1 MGGDRKV
8 NSEEFFDYAPPNHEI
23 LNAFAKTQQHLAK
36 CDKAHCSISGGA
48 DSDIML
54 DIVSRADD
62 ENKVTYGFY
71 NTGIEYDATKRH
83 LEYLRQKYGV
93 EIREYKAKVPVPV
106 ACRKHGQPFVSKFV
120 SEMIQRL
127 QRHGFK
133 WEDKPFDELLAEYPK
148 CKAALKWW
156 CNMNGEKS
164 RFNIKYNKLLK
175 EFMIANPPDF
185 AISNKCCDF
194 AKKNVAKDAAKEDD
208 CDLVIMGVR
217 KAEGGIR
224 SAAYKSCFSE
234 ADTGKKANF
243 RPLFWLT
250 NADKKEYEEHCEI
263 VHSDC
268 YTVYG
273 LDRTGCAGCPF
284 GKDFEKELAIIKE
297 YEPKL
302 YKAVNNI
309 FGKSYEYTRKYNVFK
324 QEAIE

>member
-1 MGGDRKV
+1 MGIA
-8 NSEEFFDYAPPNHEI
+8 EFLDYAPDNHEI
-23 LNAFAKTQQHLAK
+23 LNAFAKTQQRLAR
-36 CDKAHCSISGGA
+36 CDRAHCSISGGA

-54 DIVSRADD
+54 DIISRADA
-62 ENKVTYGFY
+62 ENKVSYGFY
-71 NTGIEYDATKRH
+71 NTGIEYEATKKH

-93 EIREYKAKVPVPV
+93 EITEHKAKIPVPV
-106 ACRKHGQPFVSKFV
+106 ACKKYGQPFVSKFV

-127 QRHGFK
+127 QRHNFK
-133 WEDKPFDELLAEYPK
+133 WEDKPFEELIVEYPK

-164 RFNIKYNKLLK
+164 RFNIRYNKLLK
-175 EFMIANPPDF
+175 EFMVANPPDF

-194 AKKNVAKDAAKEDD
+194 AKKKVAKDAAEKDD

-224 SAAYKSCFSE
+224 SAAYKSCFSD
-234 ADTGKKANF
+234 AVAGRRANF

-250 NADKKEYEEHCEI
+250 NADKKEYEEHCNI

-284 GKDFEKELAIIKE
+284 GKDFEKELAILKE

-309 FGKSYEYTRKYNVFK
+309 FGKSYEYTRKYNAFK
-324 QEAIE
+324 SGVQ